1 MSSAILTI
9 ATEWSGASNE
19 TVKTEVPCHNK
30 VGHNKNP
37 YLLYRPRLCS
47 PSPVVVM
54 RPLW

>member
-9 ATEWSGASNE
+9 ATEWSGPSNE

-30 VGHNKNP
+30 VGHNKKP
-37 YLLYRPRLCS
+37 YLLYRPKLCS